1 MKETLIGKGSTGPVF
16 RKGNYAYK
24 NASSTEAE
32 IYRLLKG
39 KPGIAPGFL
48 QHDKIVTPFY
58 PAVVSVDTVPPDKRS
73 SFASIVMA
81 NIERINQ
88 AVSSLSAIGYEYS
101 DPLQFGLRNCVMDL
115 LDFSNGYPNFP
126 NDVVSNNLS
135 ELSRFYKTFGLEA
148 VGRAVS
154 VVSSI
159 LCNQISR
166 AKNDFLFDF
175 FGDYFDGVN
184 YRLIHAR
191 LNGAPASHAY
201 FGNRYI
207 DGLPTRS
214 VFQVEADG
222 FNVILSTMPLST
234 SVVDEYELIQV
245 YSDFLI

>member
-1 MKETLIGKGSTGPVF
+1 MQETVIGKGSTGPVF

-39 KPGIAPGFL
+39 KPGIAHGFL

-58 PAVVSVDTVPPDKRS
+58 PSVVSVDTVPPDKRS

-81 NIERINQ
+81 NIERINR
-88 AVSSLSAIGYEYS
+88 AVSFLSAIGYEYS
-101 DPLQFGLRNCVMDL
+101 DPLQFGLRDGRMDL
-115 LDFSNGYPNFP
+115 LDFSNGNPNFP
-126 NDVVSNNLS
+126 NDVVGNNLS
-135 ELSRFYKTFGLEA
+135 ELSRFYKTFGLES

-154 VVSSI
+154 VVSSV

-191 LNGAPASHAY
+191 LHGAPASHAY
-201 FGNRYI
+201 YSQCHI
-207 DGLPTRS
+207 DGLPKRS
-214 VFQVEADG
+214 IFQTDVDG
-222 FNVILSTMPLST
+222 INVVLSTTPLPS
-234 SVVDEYELIQV
+234 SFVRRFGLVNV
-245 YSDFLI
+245 FAS

>member
-1 MKETLIGKGSTGPVF
+1 MQETVIGKGSTGLVF
-16 RKGNYAYK
+16 RKGKYAYK

-58 PAVVSVDTVPPDKRS
+58 PAVVSVDTVRPDKRS

-88 AVSSLSAIGYEYS
+88 AVSFLSAIGYEYS
-101 DPLQFGLRNCVMDL
+101 DPLKFGLRNGRMDL
-115 LDFSNGYPNFP
+115 LDFSNGNSNFP
-126 NDVVSNNLS
+126 NDVVSNNLF
-135 ELSRFYKTFGLEA
+135 ELSRFYKTLGLES
-148 VGRAVS
+148 VGSAVS
-154 VVSSI
+154 VVSNV

-184 YRLIHAR
+184 YRLIHSK
-191 LNGAPASHAY
+191 LNGAPANHAY
-201 FGNRYI
+201 YGQRYI
-207 DGLPTRS
+207 DGLHRS
-214 VFQVEADG
+214 SSQTDVNGINVVLSITPLPSHIVGKYEHVNVFA
-222 FNVILSTMPLST
+222 S
-234 SVVDEYELIQV
+234 
-245 YSDFLI
+245 